1 MRYQRSFVMLFEF
14 LFLSKALSLN
24 WTATVLY
31 CTVHVPFVGFLFH
44 QLVVFVTAATV
55 VTVGSTQQ
63 LLVQIIGYSCSC
75 VVVAIIS
82 RDPLHGHYYGNSF
95 RVC

>member
-1 MRYQRSFVMLFEF
+1 MPTFVCDIAEV
-14 LFLSKALSLN
+14 A
-24 WTATVLY
+24 V
-31 CTVHVPFVGFLFH
+31 LFH
-44 QLVVFVTAATV
+44 QLVVFVTV

-82 RDPLHGHYYGNSF
+82 RDPFHGDYYGNSF